1 MDLFGLF
8 YFIILYHIKIV
19 DRKTN
24 EVLVDEQ
31 KRAITKKKLSL
42 EYAAKYRFH
51 ENVVSI
57 EINRLTRKPGVQLNI
72 ITEIEKRTQELYNN

>member
-1 MDLFGLF
+1 MK
-8 YFIILYHIKIV
+8 LYHIKIV

-24 EVLVDEQ
+24 EVLVDKQE
-31 KRAITKKKLSL
+31 RAITKKKLNL

-57 EINRLTRKPGVQLNI
+57 EINRLTRMPGVQI
-72 ITEIEKRTQELYNN
+72 DIFKVIEEENGNN

>member
-1 MDLFGLF
+1 MK
-8 YFIILYHIKIV
+8 LYHIKIV

-31 KRAITKKKLSL
+31 KRAITKRNLNL

-57 EINRLTRKPGVQLNI
+57 EINRLTRKLGVQIDIFNA
-72 ITEIEKRTQELYNN
+72 IEQEENGNN

>member
-1 MDLFGLF
+1 MK
-8 YFIILYHIKIV
+8 LYHIKIV

-31 KRAITKKKLSL
+31 KRAITKKKLNL
-42 EYAAKYRFH
+42 EYTAKYRFH

-57 EINRLTRKPGVQLNI
+57 EINRLTRPVGVQIDIFNI
-72 ITEIEKRTQELYNN
+72 INEVENGNN